1 MLTILVSSFP
11 LLCAADDSVPA
22 PSNVR
27 GAQYPRIHPDLRV
40 TFRVNAPTAQK
51 VQVQP
56 GGSDNGLGS
65 GPMDMVRGDD
75 GAWTLTTPP
84 VVPGFHYY
92 WLLVDG
98 VPANDPSS
106 EAYFGWARQS
116 SGIEVPEKGVD
127 FYEPRDVPH
136 GEVRA
141 RWYRSKVTGAW
152 RRAFVYTPPEYDARP
167 DTRYPVLYLQH
178 GAGEDERGWSAQ
190 GRMNFI
196 MDNLIA
202 AGTAKPMLVVMDR
215 GYAERPGSQE
225 NLFAEVVLQDLIP
238 TIDAAYRTLPDR
250 ENRAMAG
257 LSMGGGQTLRITL
270 ANLDRFSYIGAFS
283 APVRELDPKTA
294 YGGALSDAAA
304 FNKRVHLL
312 WLGAG
317 TAEQRIYDAARA
329 FHKALEGAGI
339 RTVFVESKGTA
350 HEWQTWRRALHD
362 FAPRL
367 FRGPA
372 APSASANPDR

>member
-1 MLTILVSSFP
+1 MLPILIYGFP
-11 LLCAADDSVPA
+11 LLGAADDAVPA

-40 TFRVNAPTAQK
+40 TFRVNAPAAK
-51 VQVQP
+51 RVQLQP
-56 GGSDNGLGS
+56 GGSDNGLGP

-75 GAWTLTTPP
+75 GVWTLTTPP

-98 VPANDPSS
+98 VPANDLSS
-106 EAYFGWARQS
+106 ETYFGWARQS
-116 SGIEVPEKGVD
+116 SGIEVPETGVD

-141 RWYRSKVTGAW
+141 RWYRSKVTGTW
-152 RRAFVYTPPEYDARP
+152 RRAFVYTPPEYDAQP
-167 DTRYPVLYLQH
+167 GTRYPVLYLQH

-190 GRMNFI
+190 GRVNFI
-196 MDNLIA
+196 MDSLIA
-202 AGTAKPMLVVMDR
+202 AGTAQPMLVVMDR
-215 GYAERPGSQE
+215 GYAERPGEPE
-225 NLFAEVVLQDLIP
+225 NLFEDVFLQDLIP

-250 ENRAMAG
+250 EHRAMAG
-257 LSMGGGQTLRITL
+257 LSMGGAQTLRIAL
-270 ANLDRFSYIGAFS
+270 PNLDRFSYIGAFS
-283 APVRELDPKTA
+283 APVRDLDLKTA

-304 FNKRVHLL
+304 FNARVHLL

-317 TAEQRIYDAARA
+317 TGEQRIHDAARA
-329 FHKALEGAGI
+329 FHKTLESAGI
-339 RTVFVESKGTA
+339 RSIFVESPGTA

-367 FRGPA
+367 FRDDARPHG
-372 APSASANPDR
+372 AS